1 VNKLMKTKEYINN
14 INNLFITVNQ
24 SISYIKNLIDD
35 GKNIDF
41 QDTLLVEEDLFK
53 INSIIKELEQVNL
66 CTVSQL
72 EKIKEKRDNYYMIID
87 SMRRSDFKKTT

>member
-1 VNKLMKTKEYINN
+1 MKTKEYINN

-72 EKIKEKRDNYYMIID
+72 EKIKEK
-87 SMRRSDFKKTT
+87 KG

>member
-1 VNKLMKTKEYINN
+1 MKTKEYINN

-66 CTVSQL
+66 YTVSQL

>member
-1 VNKLMKTKEYINN
+1 MNKLIKTKEYINN

>member
-1 VNKLMKTKEYINN
+1 MKTKEYINN

-53 INSIIKELEQVNL
+53 INSIIEELEQVNL

>member
-1 VNKLMKTKEYINN
+1 MKTKEYINN

>member
-1 VNKLMKTKEYINN
+1 MKTKEYINN

-41 QDTLLVEEDLFK
+41 QDTLLVEEDLFI
-53 INSIIKELEQVNL
+53 INSIIKALEQVNL